1 MKQIDTIS
9 IEKSKLQLT
18 AAVLFALAA
27 LLMIAS
33 YSIYLF
39 NSASVSLNYVFIKS
53 LAKNVFEWL
62 SPILF
67 FLACLLLYR
76 SKSSRAAAAFMSGAA
91 TVQLITGADSL
102 VNSISLSIKLNN
114 GFSLSEILRTSILNL
129 VILIIWVTF
138 LLTVFK
144 AVKTKI
150 PVSICLLVLV
160 ILAVSS
166 GFSWAMN
173 FLRYK
178 QFFDSSYYESYYFTR
193 SVINNIQSIVFPV
206 AVSYL
211 VFTFPKSKV
220 KKAEEGNGTDT

>member
-1 MKQIDTIS
+1 MKESRIIS

-18 AAVLFALAA
+18 AAVLFAVAA

-39 NSASVSLNYVFIKS
+39 GSASLPLNYVFIKS

-76 SKSSRAAAAFMSGAA
+76 SKSSKAAAAFMSGAA
-91 TVQLITGADSL
+91 AVQLITIADSL

-114 GFSLSEILRTSILNL
+114 GFSFSEILRTSMLNL
-129 VILIIWVTF
+129 VIIIIWLTF

-160 ILAVSS
+160 ILAISS
-166 GFSWAMN
+166 GFSWAFS

-178 QFFDSSYYESYYFTR
+178 SFFDSSYYSSYYFAR
-193 SVINNIQSIVFPV
+193 SIINNIQNIIFPV

-220 KKAEEGNGTDT
+220 KITGKGNDADA